1 MHILSDTGTT
11 LTLVT
16 GSAVS
21 TDYVVDY
28 VDHAATSF
36 SPLSGRGNVATATT
50 TTILAAPAANTTRQ
64 VKSIKIT
71 NRHAS
76 DAQTVQVFVVASAS
90 SYALSENMA
99 LAAGQ
104 CVLLNDKGWTIMS
117 DKDQVVVATGK
128 LLTVSNTLTL
138 AGTDGTTM
146 TFPTTNATI
155 ARTDAAQTFT
165 GNQTFSGKVIVDNT
179 TNATSTTD
187 GSLQTDGGLSVV
199 KNAVIGGTLNSG
211 PASITGTTATDGP
224 TYSAELLTSSGWT
237 SADWTGD
244 FVTGFTHATGNTS
257 VLSNTLAA
265 VIGNKY
271 QITYT
276 ITYRTAGSIT
286 INFGGESLAGVTATG
301 SVGPT
306 ATTTGNLTITPTT
319 DFNGKIVISVK
330 QITAGSS
337 AVYTIKDSAGNIK
350 SEIRTVSGSYNTAN
364 GYQALYYNTTGFS
377 NDASGYQSLYSNT
390 TGSYNTAS
398 GYRALYYNTT
408 GSYNTA
414 NGCAALFYNTTGI
427 HNTANGLQA
436 LYSNTTGSY
445 NAANGYLA
453 LFSNTT
459 GSNNTA
465 NGYQALYYNTTGSNN
480 TASGY
485 RAGYDNTT
493 GSTNSCLGYNTGRGI
508 TTGSNNTILG
518 ANVTGLA
525 AATTDNIVLATGQ
538 GTVRARFNGT
548 RWNVQLSQLSIY
560 ANNAAAVSGGL
571 ASGDLY
577 RTGGDPD
584 LICVVH

>member
-50 TTILAAPAANTTRQ
+50 TTILAAPDANTTRQ

-76 DAQTVQVFVVASAS
+76 SAQTVQVFVVASAS
-90 SYALSENMA
+90 SYALSENMV

-146 TFPTTNATI
+146 TFPTTNATV
-155 ARTDAAQTFT
+155 ARTDEAQTF
-165 GNQTFSGKVIVDNT
+165 GGVQTFAGRVLVDDT
-179 TNATSTTD
+179 TDATSTTN
-187 GSLQTDGGLSVV
+187 GSIQTDGGLSVV
-199 KNAVIGGTLNSG
+199 KKSVLGGQVKILDTTASTSTTTGALVVSGGIGIAGSIYGGLLTL
-211 PASITGTTATDGP
+211 TGTTATDGP

-276 ITYRTAGSIT
+276 ITDRTAGSIT

-306 ATTTGNLTITPTT
+306 ATTTDNISITPTT
-319 DFNGKIVISVK
+319 DFNGKIVIGVK

-337 AVYTIKDSAGNIK
+337 AVYTIKDSVGNIK

-364 GYQALYYNTTGFS
+364 SYRALYYNTTGS
-377 NDASGYQSLYSNT
+377 R
-390 TGSYNTAS
+390 NTAD

-414 NGCAALFYNTTGI
+414 NGYQSLYYNTI
-427 HNTANGLQA
+427 
-436 LYSNTTGSY
+436 GSY
-445 NAANGYLA
+445 
-453 LFSNTT
+453 
-459 GSNNTA
+459 NTA
-465 NGYQALYYNTTGSNN
+465 NGYAALYYNTIGSYN
-480 TASGY
+480 TADGLLAS
-485 RAGYDNTT
+485 YDNTT
-493 GSTNSCLGYNTGRGI
+493 GSANSCLGYNTGRGI

-525 AATTDNIVLATGQ
+525 AATTDNIILATGQ
-538 GTVRARFNGT
+538 GTIRMRFDGVKWKLNLAE
-548 RWNVQLSQLSIY
+548 VPAY
-560 ANNAAAVSGGL
+560 ANNAAAIAGGL
-571 ASGDLY
+571 AAGNIY
-577 RTGGDPD
+577 RTNGDPD
-584 LICVVH
+584 ILCIVH

>member
-276 ITYRTAGSIT
+276 ITDRTAGSIT
-286 INFGGESLAGVTATG
+286 ISFGGESLAGVTATG
-301 SVGPT
+301 SFGPT
-306 ATTTGNLTITPTT
+306 ATTTVNIAITPTT

-337 AVYTIKDSAGNIK
+337 AVYTIRDSAGNIK

-364 GYQALYYNTTGFS
+364 GYRALYYNTTGNANTANGHQALYYNTTG
-377 NDASGYQSLYSNT
+377 NNNA
-390 TGSYNTAS
+390 AS
-398 GYRALYYNTT
+398 GYRALFFNTT
-408 GSYNTA
+408 GSRN
-414 NGCAALFYNTTGI
+414 I
-427 HNTANGLQA
+427 
-436 LYSNTTGSY
+436 
-445 NAANGYLA
+445 
-453 LFSNTT
+453 
-459 GSNNTA
+459 A
-465 NGYQALYYNTTGSNN
+465 NGYQALYYNTTGNNNIANGYAVLYSNTTGNNN
-480 TASGY
+480 TATGY
-485 RAGYDNTT
+485 AALYSNTTGNNNTATGVQAGYDNTT

-508 TTGSNNTILG
+508 STGSNNTILG

-538 GTVRARFNGT
+538 GTVRASFNGT
-548 RWNVQLSQLSIY
+548 RWNMPLSQLSIY